1 MGFLSNLFGG
11 PGKINDYFA
20 DAVWVYM
27 HTADPVVRLA
37 ALTAAKVAAGAQR
50 ASMVNYLRVSAA
62 DARELARSDD
72 IAYRLNQLADEISLR
87 DWTIGDVT
95 HAKQALWKLDAEYGK
110 ALDKFDGRVF
120 RRRFPE
126 LFRDSKRS
134 APLEQPTSEPI
145 KKLRAELMKSGP
157 LTPDQ
162 EEILESPG
170 KVRDL
175 LEIPSDAM
183 EVVGA
188 YSKVLAED
196 ARLLKPLSALP
207 YPKTRIE
214 EALQIAM
221 RNARD
226 PAILRNLE
234 TALDALQDFI
244 PDENVPADREENA
257 KAWFMHRA
265 ARGRSGQRRGGQSVS
280 G

>member
-11 PGKINDYFA
+11 AGKINDYFA

-27 HTADPVVRLA
+27 QTADPAVRLA
-37 ALTAAKVAAGAQR
+37 ALTAAKVAASAQL
-50 ASMVNYLRVSAA
+50 ASMVNYLRVAAA
-62 DARELARSDD
+62 DTRELARSDD

-87 DWTIGDVT
+87 DWAIGDVT

-110 ALDKFDGRVF
+110 ALDKFDGGVF
-120 RRRFPE
+120 RRRFPDV
-126 LFRDSKRS
+126 FHDSKQS
-134 APLEQPTSEPI
+134 APLEQAASDPI
-145 KKLRAELMKSGP
+145 RKLQAELMKSGP

-162 EEILESPG
+162 EEILQSPG
-170 KVRDL
+170 KVRDM

-183 EVVGA
+183 EVVGD

-196 ARLLKPLSALP
+196 ARFLKPLSALP

-226 PAILRNLE
+226 PEILRNLE
-234 TALDALQDFI
+234 TALDALKDFI
-244 PDENVPADREENA
+244 PDRDVPADPEENT
-257 KAWFMHRA
+257 KAWFAHRA
-265 ARGRSGQRRGGQSVS
+265 GQRP
-280 G
+280 